1 MKSFEEMDDY
11 ELIEYIE
18 EHWEDAGCA
27 ETGMCGGDADCFL
40 GYETEDMSQEE
51 IDEAVS
57 EIQLAYYTEG
67 PANREEMIEKCEE
80 IRDTLEQEVER

>member
-1 MKSFEEMDDY
+1 MKSFKEMDDY
-11 ELIEYIE
+11 ELVEYIE
-18 EHWEDAGCA
+18 KHWEEAGCA
-27 ETGMCGGDADCFL
+27 ETGMEDADCFL

-67 PANREEMIEKCEE
+67 PAGREEMIEKCEE
-80 IRDTLEQEVER
+80 IRDTLEQEMEK